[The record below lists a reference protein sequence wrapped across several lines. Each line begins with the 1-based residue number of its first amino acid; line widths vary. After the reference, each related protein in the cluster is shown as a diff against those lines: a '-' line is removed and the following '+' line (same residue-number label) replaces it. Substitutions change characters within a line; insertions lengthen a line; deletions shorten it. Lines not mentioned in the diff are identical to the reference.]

1 MIKLFD
7 AKYAQQKGF
16 SNSLNRSSACLKY
29 MQPPYSVSEVKAMA
43 KDKSP
48 KKEEKKQPAKKK

>member
-1 MIKLFD
+1 MS
-7 AKYAQQKGF
+7 GF
-16 SNSLNRSSACLKY
+16 KNSVPNLKQHSAPLKY
-29 MQPPYSVSEVKAMA
+29 MQRLYCDSEVKAVA

>member
-1 MIKLFD
+1 ML
-7 AKYAQQKGF
+7 
-16 SNSLNRSSACLKY
+16 
-29 MQPPYSVSEVKAMA
+29 PPYVSSEVMAVA

>member
-1 MIKLFD
+1 MRMSKIHVTPISI
-7 AKYAQQKGF
+7 GEV
-16 SNSLNRSSACLKY
+16 NS
-29 MQPPYSVSEVKAMA
+29 VA

>member
-1 MIKLFD
+1 
-7 AKYAQQKGF
+7 
-16 SNSLNRSSACLKY
+16 
-29 MQPPYSVSEVKAMA
+29 MQPPYLTSEVMAMA